1 MEAFI
6 RFEQLKDGIYFAKI
20 DPILCFDVA
29 QSILKQISRSKWIIY
44 DLRRNMECTMI

>member
-20 DPILCFDVA
+20 DPDFDVLMLHKA
-29 QSILKQISRSKWIIY
+29 F
-44 DLRRNMECTMI
+44 

>member
-20 DPILCFDVA
+20 DPDFDVLTL
-29 QSILKQISRSKWIIY
+29 IIRHLKIGTKIKMDY
-44 DLRRNMECTMI
+44 